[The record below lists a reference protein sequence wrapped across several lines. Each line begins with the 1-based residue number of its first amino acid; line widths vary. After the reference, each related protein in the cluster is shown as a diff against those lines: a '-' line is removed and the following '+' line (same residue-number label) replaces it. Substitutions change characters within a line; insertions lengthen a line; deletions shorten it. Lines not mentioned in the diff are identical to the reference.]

1 MQAEEFGRRLRQAKR
16 QWERS
21 TGQDELSVRALERQM
36 RAAGYP
42 VARQTLATALAGE
55 RVPDRDTEQRLC
67 DFFGTSTLTPS
78 DGMMARMGNLT
89 PEHVREVESLVDR
102 LLAEQHDSSEDTAG

>member
-21 TGQDELSVRALERQM
+21 TRQDELSVRALERQM
-36 RAAGYP
+36 REGGYP

-55 RVPDRDTEQRLC
+55 RVPDRDVEQRLC
-67 DFFGTSTLTPS
+67 SFLGVAALAPSGGT
-78 DGMMARMGNLT
+78 MARVGQLT
-89 PEHVREVESLVDR
+89 PEHVREVEAVVDR
-102 LLAEQHDSSEDTAG
+102 LLAEQNDSSEGAAE